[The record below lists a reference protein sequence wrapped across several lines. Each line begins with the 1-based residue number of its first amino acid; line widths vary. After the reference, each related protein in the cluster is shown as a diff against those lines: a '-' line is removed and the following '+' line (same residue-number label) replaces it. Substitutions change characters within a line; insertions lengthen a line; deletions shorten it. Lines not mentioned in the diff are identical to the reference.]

1 MKCGNGQMI
10 VTLSTMTLQGGSVE
24 VKDQSLGPKAALDEG
39 RSATWF
45 ESKLITNAGWLMMMV
60 IIVMMMVIIV
70 TFSSLRC

>member
-1 MKCGNGQMI
+1 MI
-10 VTLSTMTLQGGSVE
+10 VTFSTMTLQGESAE
-24 VKDQSLGPKAALDEG
+24 VKDQSLGPKAALGEG

-45 ESKLITNAGWLMMMV
+45 GSKLIIKAGWLVMMV